1 MKREEKLFEAIGEI
15 GDELLLESEK
25 QQKSRRW
32 LWIPA
37 AACVCLAAVG
47 SAKLLWMPAETE
59 ANPDLPM
66 LEISTDA
73 ATMGFEGYMAYDASE
88 LVSGN
93 PWQETDKI
101 TMLPVYR
108 NQVSYNEYGQL
119 TGGDFEDMRALLL
132 DVAGRLGLDTDTLP
146 ITDDMP
152 DEESRAK
159 ITEKFAAVGEEVP
172 EGYFVPTKLKACQ
185 NGIEIEVGQ
194 DLTAA
199 ISFDP
204 AVSLPDGYNFTHYA
218 SYGEVQETADYL
230 ETTYA
235 ALIGAE
241 KPQRNIY
248 GGDYDING
256 NQFYHIEF
264 FDGSGDKVRQIIN
277 YNFNRTAFYCDDDG
291 KLFLARVYQPDLSEK
306 IGDYPVITAADAK
319 ELLLEGNYITTVPDE
334 MPGEE
339 YLAKTELVY
348 RTGNGEEYFMP
359 YYRFYVEV
367 PELEQDNG
375 LKTFGAYYVPA
386 VSQAYI
392 TEMPVWD
399 GSFN

>member
-1 MKREEKLFEAIGEI
+1 MKREEKLFEGIGQIED
-15 GDELLLESEK
+15 GLLLESEK
-25 QQKSRRW
+25 QQKSRHW
-32 LWIPA
+32 LWIPT

-47 SAKLLWMPAETE
+47 GVKLLGNVQE
-59 ANPDLPM
+59 ASPDLPM
-66 LEISTDA
+66 LEISADS
-73 ATMGFEGYMAYDASE
+73 ATMGFEGYMAYDAAE

-93 PWQETDKI
+93 PWQETDTI
-101 TMLPVYR
+101 TALPVYR
-108 NQVSYNEYGQL
+108 NPVSYNEYGQQ

-132 DVAGRLGLDTDTLP
+132 DVAGRLGLDTDTLLV
-146 ITDDMP
+146 TDDMP

-172 EGYFVPTKLKACQ
+172 DGYFVPTKLKACQ
-185 NGIEIEVGQ
+185 NGIEIEVEQ
-194 DLTAA
+194 SLTAV
-199 ISFDP
+199 ISFEP
-204 AVSLPDGYNFTHYA
+204 AVSLPDGYDFTHYA
-218 SYGEVQETADYL
+218 SYEDVQSVSDYL
-230 ETTYA
+230 EETYR

-264 FDGSGDKVRQIIN
+264 YDGSGDKVQQIIN
-277 YNFNRTAFYCDDDG
+277 CNFNRTAFYCDDDG
-291 KLFLARVYQPDLSEK
+291 KLFLARVFQPDLSEK

-319 ELLLEGNYITTVPDE
+319 KLLLKGNYITTVPYE

-339 YLAKTELVY
+339 YLAKTELIY
-348 RTGNGEEYFMP
+348 RTGNGETYFMP

-367 PELEQDNG
+367 PQLERDNG

-386 VSQAYI
+386 VSQEYI

-399 GSFN
+399 GCFN